1 MDYSVRRKN
10 EDSAE
15 IIMVKKI
22 TMQNVQLLIR
32 DVVWQT
38 SKC

>member
-1 MDYSVRRKN
+1 
-10 EDSAE
+10 
-15 IIMVKKI
+15 MVKK
-22 TMQNVQLLIR
+22 TPRCNNVQLNKVQLLIR

>member
-1 MDYSVRRKN
+1 MSQQRSTEQRL
-10 EDSAE
+10 
-15 IIMVKKI
+15 
-22 TMQNVQLLIR
+22 LLIR

>member
-1 MDYSVRRKN
+1 
-10 EDSAE
+10 
-15 IIMVKKI
+15 MVKKI
-22 TMQNVQLLIR
+22 SMSQQRSTEQRLLLIR

>member
-1 MDYSVRRKN
+1 
-10 EDSAE
+10 
-15 IIMVKKI
+15 MVKKI
-22 TMQNVQLLIR
+22 TVMQQRSTVDW